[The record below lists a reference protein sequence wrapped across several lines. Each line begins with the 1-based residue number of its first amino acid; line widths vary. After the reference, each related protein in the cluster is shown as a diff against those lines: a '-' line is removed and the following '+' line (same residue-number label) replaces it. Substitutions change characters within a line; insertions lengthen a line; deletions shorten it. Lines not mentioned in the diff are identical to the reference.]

1 MISIDQFKE
10 IELTV
15 GLILSAEPVPNT
27 DKLLRLV
34 VDFGAMGERQIISGI
49 AQKISIDALI
59 GTKVAFVT
67 NLEPRTLRG
76 FESQGMILAAS
87 TDEHFSL
94 IGALQD
100 IPQGTRIG

>member
-10 IELTV
+10 VELTV
-15 GLILSAEPVPNT
+15 GLITSAEPVPET
-27 DKLLRLV
+27 DKLLTLT
-34 VDFGAMGERQIISGI
+34 VDFGHMGERQIISGI
-49 AQKISIDALI
+49 AQKISIEKLV
-59 GTKVAFVT
+59 GSKVAFVT

-76 FESQGMILAAS
+76 LESQGMILAAS

-94 IGALQD
+94 IGAFDD